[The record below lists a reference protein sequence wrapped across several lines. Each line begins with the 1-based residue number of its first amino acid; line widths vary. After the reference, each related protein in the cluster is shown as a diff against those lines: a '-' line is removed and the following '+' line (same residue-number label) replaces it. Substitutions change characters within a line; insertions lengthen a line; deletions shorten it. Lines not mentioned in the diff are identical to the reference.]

1 MAVTYGAYIGMN
13 CAENKVTPELGS
25 DTLTVLRPGQL
36 RTIYYFDAA
45 RASTA
50 LSGAAL
56 SLISITPPL
65 SVRNR
70 TQSCLNAGWLRA

>member
-50 LSGAAL
+50 FIRGGAVLDQYHPAAL
-56 SLISITPPL
+56 
-65 SVRNR
+65 R
-70 TQSCLNAGWLRA
+70 TKSYTVLL